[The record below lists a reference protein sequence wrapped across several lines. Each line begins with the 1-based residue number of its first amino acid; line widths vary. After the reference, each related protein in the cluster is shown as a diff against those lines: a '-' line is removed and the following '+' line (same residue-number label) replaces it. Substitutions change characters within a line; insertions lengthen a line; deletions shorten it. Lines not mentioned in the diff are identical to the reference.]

1 MTNMNIHGTRAQVLS
16 LVNQTAGVGIDL
28 GTTLPAQVDKRDIT
42 SHVLQLAQTP
52 RLSQKSDIG
61 KQPTGVAVLDFI
73 SYNNGSDSDIEAI
86 YDAAM
91 RSLQLRAFAGG
102 HEKRII
108 KFENRFP
115 AISKVSQAVKQMN
128 QGRPMKTLYFNS
140 HIFDGDVTA
149 VAYDGRK
156 VHKVKDFAERLV
168 QEGIVARG
176 SDVIFTGC
184 LKGWP
189 TVEEQREFQDVANRY
204 GVTLHIPTMPQDV
217 GPLHGLI
224 RYAPNRNPTMSP
236 FNQRPLL
243 PAERVL
249 IYKRVLFGP

>member
-102 HEKRII
+102 DEKRII
-108 KFENRFP
+108 KFEN
-115 AISKVSQAVKQMN
+115 
-128 QGRPMKTLYFNS
+128 
-140 HIFDGDVTA
+140 
-149 VAYDGRK
+149 
-156 VHKVKDFAERLV
+156 
-168 QEGIVARG
+168 G
-176 SDVIFTGC
+176 SV
-184 LKGWP
+184 
-189 TVEEQREFQDVANRY
+189 
-204 GVTLHIPTMPQDV
+204 
-217 GPLHGLI
+217 
-224 RYAPNRNPTMSP
+224 
-236 FNQRPLL
+236 
-243 PAERVL
+243 
-249 IYKRVLFGP
+249 